1 METKSVEEYIE
12 IVRKSGS
19 ALRNVPKEGKK
30 GYRFINLV
38 RSKNVYVNTTLE
50 NIEKVEK
57 SKEELLINKKI
68 MYELKI

>member
-1 METKSVEEYIE
+1 MEEAIE
-12 IVRKSGS
+12 KINKEISQGAVIYT
-19 ALRNVPKEGKK
+19 KEGKK

-38 RSKNVYVNTTLE
+38 RSRNVHVNTTLE

>member
-1 METKSVEEYIE
+1 MQEAIDKINKE
-12 IVRKSGS
+12 ISQGAVIYT
-19 ALRNVPKEGKK
+19 KEGKK